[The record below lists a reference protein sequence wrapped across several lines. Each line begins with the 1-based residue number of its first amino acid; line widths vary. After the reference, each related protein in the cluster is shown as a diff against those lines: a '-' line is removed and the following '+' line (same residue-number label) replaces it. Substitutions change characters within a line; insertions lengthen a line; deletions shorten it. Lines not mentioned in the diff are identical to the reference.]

1 MAFQSVTGPQLKQ
14 AALQLV
20 GVKSFTR
27 IHKDI
32 MDMWKNKNPPL
43 DKDRILI
50 TTPMTFQVSVH
61 PFQPIA
67 FNNSPA

>member
-1 MAFQSVTGPQLKQ
+1 MKQ

-20 GVKSFTR
+20 GVKSFKR
-27 IHKDI
+27 IHGAYYRHVEEQE
-32 MDMWKNKNPPL
+32 PPL
-43 DKDRILI
+43 DNDRTLI